1 MNQFHVIV
9 SGILIFAGLNSNAQS
24 KRTDSLTVML
34 DSYFNNETKKDKA
47 GHLVSWH
54 YKWEEQTNGGF
65 SLWGGEF
72 NKAGFRTS
80 TLYAAPTAQ
89 NLKGSSV
96 YIIVDPDTE
105 KESSDPKFIQED
117 HIKILTEWVKKG
129 GVLVLMGN
137 DVGNAE
143 LNHFNNLTKEFGVR
157 FNLDSKGKVTDDQFE
172 MGKIM
177 VLAGN
182 PVFKTAKQ
190 LFIKEFSS
198 LAITPP
204 AKSILKDRDGN
215 EVIALSKYGK
225 GAVIIIGDPW
235 LYNEYVDGKRLP
247 AEYDNLKAGAD
258 LVDWI
263 SSLIPAKKK

>member
-1 MNQFHVIV
+1 MNKFHLIV
-9 SGILIFAGLNSNAQS
+9 SGVLVFAALNSKAQN
-24 KRTDSLTVML
+24 KKTDSLTVML
-34 DSYFNNETKKDKA
+34 DSYFNNETKKDQ
-47 GHLVSWH
+47 GGNLISWH

-72 NKAGFRTS
+72 KKAGFKTS

-105 KESSDPKFIQED
+105 KESSDPKFIQAAHVKTISD
-117 HIKILTEWVKKG
+117 WVKKG
-129 GVLVLMGN
+129 GVLVMMGN
-137 DVGNAE
+137 DAGNAE
-143 LNHFNNLTKEFGVR
+143 LEHFNTLAKVFGVQ
-157 FNLDSKGKVTDDQFE
+157 FNLDSKGKVKDDQFE

-177 VLAGN
+177 VPAGD

-198 LAITPP
+198 LALTAP

-225 GAVIIIGDPW
+225 GSVIIIGDPW
-235 LYNEYVDGKRLP
+235 LYNEYVDGKRLAAP
-247 AEYDNLKAGAD
+247 YDNLKAGTD
-258 LVDWI
+258 LIHWI
-263 SSLIPAKKK
+263 SSLIPAGKK